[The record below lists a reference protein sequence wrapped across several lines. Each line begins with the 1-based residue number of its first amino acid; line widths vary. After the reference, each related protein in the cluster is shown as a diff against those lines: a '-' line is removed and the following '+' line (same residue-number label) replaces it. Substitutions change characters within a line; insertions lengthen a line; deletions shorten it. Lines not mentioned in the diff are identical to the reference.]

1 MIEFVNAKLNIGL
14 NIVSKRS
21 DGYHNLETVFYP
33 IGKGSHGPDSH
44 GALCDLLEIVPA
56 KDGVDELIT
65 LGNKVDCPTEKN
77 LVWKAL
83 MAFRN
88 AYEGESPSVKI
99 ILDKHLPDGAGM
111 GGGSADASF
120 TLKALNKLHGNP
132 FSDEDLA
139 RIALTLGADCPF
151 FVYNRPCFATGIG
164 EVMEPIN
171 LDLSNYWI
179 AIVKPAVSIST
190 KEAFSMITPQSP
202 EKSVNEIVALPIEQ
216 WRDVLVNDFERS
228 MFALHPEIES
238 IKEQLYADGAIYAS
252 MTGSGSAFFG
262 IFDSEE
268 KAAKACDNSQCAFRC
283 VVRG

>member
-1 MIEFVNAKLNIGL
+1 
-14 NIVSKRS
+14 
-21 DGYHNLETVFYP
+21 
-33 IGKGSHGPDSH
+33 
-44 GALCDLLEIVPA
+44 LLEIVPA
-56 KDGVDELIT
+56 QDGIDELIT

-77 LVWKAL
+77 LAWKAL

-88 AYEGESPSVKI
+88 AYEGESPAVKI

-164 EVMEPIN
+164 EVMEPID

-268 KAAKACDNSQCAFRC
+268 KAAKACDNSQCTFRC